1 MAGKWPYKRVEEIAL
16 KVAMGPFGSSIKV
29 ETFTDTGIPIISG
42 QHLRE
47 AELTDSEFNFITEE
61 HADSLKNANVQRGD
75 VIFTHAGNI
84 GQVAFIPNH
93 SKYQRYVISQ
103 RQFYL
108 RCDTSI
114 ILPEFV
120 VYYFKSPEGQHK
132 LLANANQVGV
142 PSIARP
148 SSYLKT
154 IEVPVPSIE
163 EQQVVVRNI
172 KALDVKIRA
181 NRRINQ
187 TLEAMAQAVFKSWF
201 VDFDPVKARIAA
213 IEQGQD
219 PLRAA
224 MRATSGKTDL
234 ELDQMPREPH
244 DQLTATAALFPDA
257 MEESELGD
265 IPKGWA
271 AGKLAELCQLNPESW
286 SAKSLPNVVRYVDL
300 ANAKNGE
307 IAEVQNMDGVDI
319 PSRARRIL
327 RQGDTIVGTVRPG
340 NRSFALV
347 GEANLTGSTG
357 FAVLRP
363 HNPHWLEFVYLV
375 ATSES
380 NIERLTHLADGGAY
394 PAVRPEVVIQE
405 DVAIP
410 TQEVAKA
417 FHQHVQPLFAKIQA
431 NRGQALYLAQL
442 RDTLLPK
449 ILSGQL
455 RILDA
460 EAIL

>member
-1 MAGKWPYKRVEEIAL
+1 MAGWNAARAVAVVKLQNPDLRPWLRFVLLSAPAKHLIGARLNTTVQKTLNL
-16 KVAMGPFGSSIKV
+16 KDI
-29 ETFTDTGIPIISG
+29 
-42 QHLRE
+42 RE
-47 AELTDSEFNFITEE
+47 L
-61 HADSLKNANVQRGD
+61 
-75 VIFTHAGNI
+75 
-84 GQVAFIPNH
+84 
-93 SKYQRYVISQ
+93 
-103 RQFYL
+103 
-108 RCDTSI
+108 
-114 ILPEFV
+114 
-120 VYYFKSPEGQHK
+120 
-132 LLANANQVGV
+132 GV
-142 PSIARP
+142 PLPPEICRNKIVSVL
-148 SSYLKT
+148 SS
-154 IEVPVPSIE
+154 
-163 EQQVVVRNI
+163 
-172 KALDVKIRA
+172 LDKKILL
-181 NRRINQ
+181 NRHINQ
-187 TLEAMAQAVFKSWF
+187 NLEAMAQAIFKSWF
-201 VDFDPVKARIAA
+201 VDFDPVKAKIAA

-224 MRATSGKTDL
+224 MRAISGKTDA
-234 ELDQMPREPH
+234 ELDQMPREHH
-244 DQLTATAALFPDA
+244 DELAATAALFPDA
-257 MEESELGD
+257 MEASELGE

-375 ATSES
+375 ATSEF

-449 ILSGQL
+449 LLSGQL

>member
-1 MAGKWPYKRVEEIAL
+1 MSTEWRTIILGEICKFTAGSAFKPEYQ
-16 KVAMGPFGSSIKV
+16 GQDFGDYPFIKV
-29 ETFTDTGIPIISG
+29 SDMNIVGNELFINNAQNYVNESHRAAMKAKLHPAGATVFAKIGVALTTNRRRLLIRPTIVDNNMMSATPMDGEVTSRFLYLLLTSLDFNTISAG
-42 QHLRE
+42 TALPY
-47 AELTDSEFNFITEE
+47 L
-61 HADSLKNANVQRGD
+61 NVSD
-75 VIFTHAGNI
+75 LEKIEV
-84 GQVAFIPNH
+84 
-93 SKYQRYVISQ
+93 S
-103 RQFYL
+103 
-108 RCDTSI
+108 
-114 ILPEFV
+114 
-120 VYYFKSPEGQHK
+120 
-132 LLANANQVGV
+132 V
-142 PSIARP
+142 PSDLNIQRV
-148 SSYLKT
+148 
-154 IEVPVPSIE
+154 IERAVG
-163 EQQVVVRNI
+163 
-172 KALDVKIRA
+172 ALDDKIDL

-187 TLEAMAQAVFKSWF
+187 TLEAMAQAIFRSWF
-201 VDFDPVKARIAA
+201 VDFDPVKAKIAA

-224 MRATSGKTDL
+224 MRAISGKTDA
-234 ELDQMPREPH
+234 ELDQMPREHH
-244 DQLTATAALFPDA
+244 DELAATAALFPDV
-257 MEESELGD
+257 MEASELGE

-375 ATSES
+375 ATSEF

-449 ILSGQL
+449 LLSGQL

>member
-1 MAGKWPYKRVEEIAL
+1 MSTEWRTISLGEICKFSAGSAFKPEYQ
-16 KVAMGPFGSSIKV
+16 GQDFGDYPFIKV
-29 ETFTDTGIPIISG
+29 SDMNIVGNELFINNAQNYVNESHRAAMKAKLHPAGATVFAKIGVALTTNRRRLLIRPTIVDNNMMSATPMDGEVTSRFLYLLLTSLDFNTISAG
-42 QHLRE
+42 TALPY
-47 AELTDSEFNFITEE
+47 L
-61 HADSLKNANVQRGD
+61 NVSD
-75 VIFTHAGNI
+75 LEKIEV
-84 GQVAFIPNH
+84 
-93 SKYQRYVISQ
+93 S
-103 RQFYL
+103 
-108 RCDTSI
+108 
-114 ILPEFV
+114 
-120 VYYFKSPEGQHK
+120 
-132 LLANANQVGV
+132 V
-142 PSIARP
+142 PSDLNIQRV
-148 SSYLKT
+148 
-154 IEVPVPSIE
+154 IERAVG
-163 EQQVVVRNI
+163 
-172 KALDVKIRA
+172 ALDDKIDL

-187 TLEAMAQAVFKSWF
+187 TLEAMAQAIFKSWF
-201 VDFDPVKARIAA
+201 VDFDPVKAKIAA

-224 MRATSGKTDL
+224 MRAISGKTDA
-234 ELDQMPREPH
+234 ELDQMPREHH
-244 DQLTATAALFPDA
+244 DELAATAALFPDA
-257 MEESELGD
+257 MEASELGE

-375 ATSES
+375 ATSEF

-449 ILSGQL
+449 LLSGQL